1 MSGMLSVRL
10 NPETRVRPTISML
23 LRTSVVAFTVLAS
36 APAVCAGPFVA
47 YRADDDVTVYDVA
60 AETHTNLTNHP
71 ASEYTPSWS
80 GDGRHIAFASNRTGQ
95 WDLYTMRADGTDLR
109 RRTDT
114 LGFEARTAFSPNG
127 RKIAYTLADEEGDPI
142 GVVDLRTGTET
153 VVTAGEG
160 VGDESVSWF
169 PDSKRIL
176 FIRRGGGFG
185 IYEVRVDGAMDEK
198 LHLQS
203 HEPALSPDGRRIA
216 HQFNERWITEL
227 HMFDIETGAESVIP
241 IELGVGRKPHVPTWV
256 SPDRLLVTDNQGDV
270 YLVNVVTGRHKLLPV
285 NTFWVRGFDPA
296 HPRDV
301 SARGKTPFTWGW
313 LKAMGNPTVGAT
325 P

>member
-1 MSGMLSVRL
+1 
-10 NPETRVRPTISML
+10 
-23 LRTSVVAFTVLAS
+23 
-36 APAVCAGPFVA
+36 
-47 YRADDDVTVYDVA
+47 VYDVA
-60 AETHTNLTNHP
+60 TETHTNLTNHP
-71 ASEYTPSWS
+71 SVDGAPSWS
-80 GDGRHIAFASNRTGQ
+80 GDGRHIAFGSNRDGQ
-95 WDLYTMRADGTDLR
+95 SDIYTMDANGSNAR
-109 RRTDT
+109 RRTNT
-114 LGFEARTAFSPNG
+114 LRGEGGTAWSPDG
-127 RKIAYTLADEEGDPI
+127 RYIAYSLNIDRPKEITPI
-142 GVVDLRTGTET
+142 AVVDLRTGAET

-169 PDSKRIL
+169 PDSERIL
-176 FIRRGGGFG
+176 FIRRAQGFG

-203 HEPALSPDGRRIA
+203 HEPALSPGGRRIA

-241 IELGVGRKPHVPTWV
+241 IDLGVGRKPHVPTWV
-256 SPDRLLVTDNQGDV
+256 GPDRLLVTDNEGDV
-270 YLVNVVTGRHKLLPV
+270 YLVNVFTGKHKLLPV

-313 LKAMGNPTVGAT
+313 LKAMGNPMRGAT

>member
-1 MSGMLSVRL
+1 M
-10 NPETRVRPTISML
+10 TAARVAACLFALT
-23 LRTSVVAFTVLAS
+23 LAS
-36 APAVCAGPFVA
+36 RAPCAGPFVA

-60 AETHTNLTNHP
+60 AQTHTNLTNHP
-71 ASEYTPSWS
+71 ASEHTPSWS

-95 WDLYTMRADGTDLR
+95 WDLYTMRADGTDIR
-109 RRTDT
+109 QRTHT
-114 LGFEARTAFSPNG
+114 LGFEGRTAFSPNG
-127 RKIAYTLADEEGDPI
+127 RHIAYTLATDDGGDPI
-142 GVVDLRTGTET
+142 AVVELRTGAET

-176 FIRRGGGFG
+176 FIRRAQGFG

-203 HEPALSPDGRRIA
+203 HELALSPDGRRIV
-216 HQFNERWITEL
+216 HQFNKGGITEL
-227 HMFDIETGAESVIP
+227 HMFDIETGAGNVIP
-241 IELGVGRKPHVPTWV
+241 IDLGVGRKPHVPTWV
-256 SPDRLLVTDNQGDV
+256 GPDRLLVTDNQGDV
-270 YLVNVVTGRHKLLPV
+270 YLVNVATGKHKLLPL

-313 LKAMGNPTVGAT
+313 LKAMGNPMRGAT